1 MKEKQARTLTFK
13 PRPFVSARATLR
25 VMASAPRKRAHTPP
39 TGRTPQK
46 PKPKKAGISLSAREA
61 SGRKKLTYGRP
72 RRSLHV
78 PANIWAEEEDK
89 ALTQFVLLSCVCDS
103 WPSEKSTK
111 LWEGASKFLLKHL
124 EQVSTFS

>member
-1 MKEKQARTLTFK
+1 M
-13 PRPFVSARATLR
+13 RAYGVKLQR
-25 VMASAPRKRAHTPP
+25 IIAIFGVDNLLHLMASPRKRAHTPP

-111 LWEGASKFLLKHL
+111 LWEGASKFLLDICK
-124 EQVSTFS
+124 TFRTSKYI